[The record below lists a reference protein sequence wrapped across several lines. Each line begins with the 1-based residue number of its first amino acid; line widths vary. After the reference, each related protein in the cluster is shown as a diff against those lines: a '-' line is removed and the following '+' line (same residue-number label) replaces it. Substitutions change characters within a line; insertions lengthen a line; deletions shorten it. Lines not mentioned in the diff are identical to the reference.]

1 MTGIFA
7 LVACGPACWEAKDD
21 LCKCSCGGKNHGMH
35 RHKRPGF
42 EKLKRQMVYQGFI
55 FELADVS
62 EPEETGKDRE
72 GAALVR
78 PVGLGDKAQEI
89 NKAAGIRFLFA
100 HTAREHFGEFPIAIT
115 RPVTEAQ
122 IKKWPEL
129 AKWRNVSPHSF
140 ALYGRPSIMWVRR
153 DDLTKEVAARMNI
166 SA

>member
-1 MTGIFA
+1 
-7 LVACGPACWEAKDD
+7 
-21 LCKCSCGGKNHGMH
+21 MH

-55 FELADVS
+55 FELSEVA
-62 EPEETGKDRE
+62 EPEPRGSSLYSPSDVGKIAQQKNID
-72 GAALVR
+72 A
-78 PVGLGDKAQEI
+78 GLHHI
-89 NKAAGIRFLFA
+89 FA

-153 DDLTKEVAARMNI
+153 DDLTKEVAARMSI